1 MTFLYCNVVK
11 GEKVFQYCEG
21 ENFLNILKKC
31 EKGKGLPTVL
41 QTYGRPFPIVIIHLS
56 SFWITSTVVYFI
68 DER

>member
-31 EKGKGLPTVL
+31 AKRKGLPTVL
-41 QTYGRPFPIVIIHLS
+41 QTDGRPFPIVVFHLS
-56 SFWITSTVVYFI
+56 SFWITRTVLYFI

>member
-21 ENFLNILKKC
+21 ENILKRCAKR
-31 EKGKGLPTVL
+31 KGLPIVL
-41 QTYGRPFPIVIIHLS
+41 QTDGRPFPIVIFHLS
-56 SFWITSTVVYFI
+56 SFWITRTVLYFI